1 MDIGKGRR
9 RFSKTNIA
17 VAFGHQANAG
27 VLRYL
32 RSGCK
37 AVEAEEYASRSP
49 RSVTSP
55 YMRLGTHPELV
66 EHLWDKCG
74 AVLPERCEWVVYRQP
89 ALVHPKTGIV
99 FAFATGVH
107 ERAFRLPEDERKEAL
122 KVITRSV
129 FTYGDG
135 SKRYAAEIGPEWVF
149 GDFAAPEERWCLA
162 AYRFAGEVP
171 P

>member
-1 MDIGKGRR
+1 MGIGKNRR
-9 RFSKTNIA
+9 RFSKTKIA
-17 VAFGHQANAG
+17 VAFDHPANAG

-32 RSGCK
+32 RSMCK
-37 AVEAEEYASRSP
+37 PDEAEEYASRSP
-49 RSVTSP
+49 RGVISP

-74 AVLPERCEWVVYRQP
+74 AVLPEKCEWVVYKRP

-99 FAFATGVH
+99 FAFAVGVF
-107 ERAFRLPEDERKEAL
+107 ERVFRLPEDERKEAL
-122 KVITRSV
+122 KVITRSF

-135 SKRYAAEIGPEWVF
+135 SNFYAAEIGPEWVF
-149 GDFAAPEERWCLA
+149 GDFAAPEESWSLA
-162 AYRFAGEVP
+162 AYRFAGETP

>member
-1 MDIGKGRR
+1 MEARKGRR

-17 VAFGHQANAG
+17 VAFDHQANAG

-32 RSGCK
+32 RSGCEPDE
-37 AVEAEEYASRSP
+37 VEEYASRSP
-49 RSVTSP
+49 RSVRSP

-74 AVLPERCEWVVYRQP
+74 AVLPEQCEWVVYRQP

-99 FAFATGVH
+99 FAFATGVF
-107 ERAFRLPEDERKEAL
+107 EFAFRLPEDERKEAL
-122 KVITRSV
+122 KVITRAF